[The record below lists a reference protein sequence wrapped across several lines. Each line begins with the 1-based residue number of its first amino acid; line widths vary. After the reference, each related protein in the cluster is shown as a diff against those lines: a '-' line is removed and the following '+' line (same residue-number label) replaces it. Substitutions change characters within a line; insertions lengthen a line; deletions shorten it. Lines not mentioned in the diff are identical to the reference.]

1 MFTYPRTLDPTYYG
15 SDAGSQIVHLLTES
29 GGRSV
34 SHVRANALTTPTRLT
49 ISHDSRQS
57 NGFELLGH
65 LAKVDQTLIASNG
78 EKVVVSASIVLKVPS
93 DPDITDQLIEN
104 ALALACRACMDSS
117 LPIFV
122 AGEV

>member
-15 SDAGSQIVHLLTES
+15 SAVGSQVLDLLTEG

-34 SHVRANALTTPTRLT
+34 SHVRANALTTPTQLT

-57 NGFELLGH
+57 NGFEIKGH

-78 EKVVVSASIVLKVPS
+78 AKVVVSASIVLKVPS
-93 DPDITDQLIEN
+93 DPDVTDQLIED
-104 ALALACRACMDSS
+104 ALSLACRACMDSS